1 MANKNIV
8 SVLLEERSFAPPPKF
23 TQQARLK
30 PADVEKLREHAAKDH
45 VGFWGELARKELHW
59 QTPFTVTL
67 DDSKAP
73 NYRWFTDGRL
83 NVSYNCLDVH
93 LAENG
98 DKTALIFEGEP
109 GDVRRV
115 SYRELHT
122 AVCRF
127 ANALKAQGVGHGDR
141 VVIYMPL
148 VPEVVVAMHACNRI
162 GAIHSVVFGGFSALA
177 LKDRIEDTG
186 AKLVITADGGW
197 RAGHVIELKAATDK
211 ALASGCPSV
220 ERVIVYRRTDKPVAM
235 DPDRDVWWHNVV
247 AGTSSE
253 CEPEWVEAEH
263 PLFLLYTS
271 GSTGKPKGIQHSTG
285 GYLLGAK
292 VTSQWVF
299 DLRADDVYWCTADVG
314 WVTGHS
320 YVAYG
325 PLAAGATVV
334 LYEGGPVFPDGG
346 RFWKIC
352 QDHRVTIFYTAPTA
366 IRALMK
372 LGDELPARY
381 DLSRLRLL
389 GSVGEPINPEAWMWY
404 QKVIGGERCPI
415 VDTWWQTET
424 GSILISP
431 LPGATAT
438 KPGSCTQPLPGIDV
452 DIVDDNGKPV
462 KGANAGGYLVIK
474 KPWPSMLRTLW
485 RDNDRYISAYWEKF
499 KQGYYVAGD
508 SAHRD
513 KDGYYWIMGR
523 IDDVLNVAGHRLGT
537 MEVESALVAHPR
549 VAEAAVVGKPHEI
562 KGESVFAFVV
572 FRGERPT
579 GDTSALVKELRDW
592 VAEQLGA
599 IARPDDIRFAD
610 NLPKTRSGKIMR
622 RLLKAV
628 ARGEEITQDVSTLE
642 NPAIL
647 DQLRGADA
655 GAPAAVPKAKGR
667 VPKANGAAKKS
678 SKRAAA
684 TGTSVSA
691 AGAAKV
697 AGKAVRASGA
707 RAVTAKKAAK
717 NVAKKVSKKAAARKA
732 TRKAPKKAVKKSSA
746 PKAVPGKPTARKAAS
761 KNNIRR
767 ARPAKR
773 PAARASARSTRA
785 KPVAKR
791 AVKRPLRGR
800 GG

>member
-8 SVLLEERSFAPPPKF
+8 SVLLEERSFAPPPEF
-23 TQQARLK
+23 TKRARLK
-30 PADVEKLREHAAKDH
+30 PADVQKLRDHAAKDH
-45 VGFWGELARKELHW
+45 VGFWAEMARKELHW

-67 DDSKAP
+67 DDSSAP

-83 NVSYNCLDVH
+83 NVSYNCLDIH
-93 LAENG
+93 LAERGN
-98 DKTALIFEGEP
+98 KTALIFEGEP

-115 SYRELHT
+115 SYRELHEQ
-122 AVCRF
+122 VCRF
-127 ANALKAQGVGHGDR
+127 ANALKAQGLRKGDR
-141 VVIYMPL
+141 VIIYMPL
-148 VPEVVVAMHACNRI
+148 IPEAVVAMHACNRI
-162 GAIHSVVFGGFSALA
+162 GAIHSVVFGGFSAPA

-186 AKLVITADGGW
+186 ARLVITADGGW
-197 RAGHVIELKAATDK
+197 RGGSVVELKAATDK
-211 ALASGCPSV
+211 ALAAGCPSV
-220 ERVIVYRRTDKPVAM
+220 ERVIVYRRTDKPVPM
-235 DPDRDVWWHNVV
+235 HTKRDVWWHDVI
-247 AGTSSE
+247 AGTAPV
-253 CEPEWVEAEH
+253 CEPEWVEAEQ

-292 VTSQWVF
+292 LTAQWVF
-299 DLRADDVYWCTADVG
+299 DLREDDVFWCTADVG

-334 LYEGGPVFPDGG
+334 LYEGAPVFPDGG

-352 QDHRVTIFYTAPTA
+352 QDHAVSIFYTAPTA

-404 QKVIGGERCPI
+404 HRVIGGERCPI

-431 LPGATAT
+431 LPGVTAT

-452 DIVDDNGKPV
+452 DIVDDHGNPV
-462 KGANAGGYLVIK
+462 KGADAGGYLVIR

-485 RDNDRYISAYWEKF
+485 GDNARYISAYWDKF
-499 KQGYYVAGD
+499 NKRYYVAGD

-537 MEVESALVAHPR
+537 MEIESALVAHPR

-562 KGESVFAFVV
+562 KGESVFAYVV
-572 FRGERPT
+572 CRGQRPT
-579 GDTSALVKELRDW
+579 GDTSALRKELRDW
-592 VAEQLGA
+592 VGEQLGA
-599 IARPDDIRFAD
+599 IAKPDEIRFAD

-647 DQLRGADA
+647 DQLRGVEAGPPSAPA
-655 GAPAAVPKAKGR
+655 GA
-667 VPKANGAAKKS
+667 
-678 SKRAAA
+678 
-684 TGTSVSA
+684 
-691 AGAAKV
+691 
-697 AGKAVRASGA
+697 
-707 RAVTAKKAAK
+707 
-717 NVAKKVSKKAAARKA
+717 
-732 TRKAPKKAVKKSSA
+732 
-746 PKAVPGKPTARKAAS
+746 KPTARKSAAS
-761 KNNIRR
+761 PAKTGAPKAGATSAGTTNAGAMKTR
-767 ARPAKR
+767 AAKTSTPKAGAANKRPAPNKAAAKNTPASAKR
-773 PAARASARSTRA
+773 AGRKPTARKSAGRIGATPAARAPASRKTNSRRR
-785 KPVAKR
+785 KPAKR
-791 AVKRPLRGR
+791 AAARAGARAPRGKSAAKSTIKRTMRRRGA
-800 GG
+800 

>member
-8 SVLLEERSFAPPPKF
+8 SVLLEERSFAPPAEF
-23 TQQARLK
+23 TERARLK
-30 PADVEKLREHAAKDH
+30 PADVARLREQAAADH
-45 VGFWGELARKELHW
+45 VGFWADMARKELHW
-59 QTPFTVTL
+59 QTPFTVAL
-67 DDSKAP
+67 DDSSAP

-93 LAENG
+93 LAERG

-109 GDVRRV
+109 GDVRRLT
-115 SYRELHT
+115 YRELHT
-122 AVCRF
+122 EVCRF
-127 ANALKAQGVGHGDR
+127 ANALKAQGVGNGDR
-141 VVIYMPL
+141 VIIYMPL
-148 VPEVVVAMHACNRI
+148 IPEVIVAMHACNRI

-197 RAGHVIELKAATDK
+197 RAGNIIELKAATDK
-211 ALASGCPSV
+211 ALSGGCPSV
-220 ERVIVYRRTDKPVAM
+220 ERVIVCRRTDKPVPM
-235 DPDRDVWWHNVV
+235 DAERDVWWHDIV
-247 AGTSSE
+247 ADVSAE
-253 CEPEWVEAEH
+253 CEPQWVEAEQ

-292 VTSQWVF
+292 LTSQWVF
-299 DLRADDVYWCTADVG
+299 DLRDDDVFWCTADVG

-334 LYEGGPVFPDGG
+334 LYEGGPMFPDGG

-352 QDHRVTIFYTAPTA
+352 QDHAITIFYTAPTA

-372 LGDELPARY
+372 LGDEIPARY

-404 QKVIGGERCPI
+404 HRVIGAERCPI

-424 GSILISP
+424 GAILISP

-452 DIVDDNGKPV
+452 DIVDDHGKPV
-462 KGANAGGYLVIK
+462 KSADAGGYLVIK

-485 RDNDRYISAYWEKF
+485 GDNDRYISAYWGKF
-499 KQGYYVAGD
+499 DNRYYVAGD

-549 VAEAAVVGKPHEI
+549 IAEAAVVGKPHEI

-572 FRGERPT
+572 CRGQRPS
-579 GDTSALVKELRDW
+579 GDTAALVKELRDW

-599 IARPDDIRFAD
+599 IAKPDDIRFAD

-642 NPAIL
+642 NPTII
-647 DQLRGADA
+647 DQLRGVGSGDA
-655 GAPAAVPKAKGR
+655 PQEPAGKKPATKRPAAKQPSAKQSVAKKTPAQKVPAKKTSAQKAPAQKAPAK
-667 VPKANGAAKKS
+667 KAPAKKTATAKKTAAAKKTTSKETAAKKS
-678 SKRAAA
+678 SALN
-684 TGTSVSA
+684 
-691 AGAAKV
+691 
-697 AGKAVRASGA
+697 KAS
-707 RAVTAKKAAK
+707 
-717 NVAKKVSKKAAARKA
+717 
-732 TRKAPKKAVKKSSA
+732 APKKA
-746 PKAVPGKPTARKAAS
+746 TAAKGRAA
-761 KNNIRR
+761 
-767 ARPAKR
+767 AKR
-773 PAARASARSTRA
+773 PAAKAAGRAGKKATAAARATPKS
-785 KPVAKR
+785 PAKR
-791 AVKRPLRGR
+791 PVKQAKRGR
-800 GG
+800 

>member
-1 MANKNIV
+1 
-8 SVLLEERSFAPPPKF
+8 
-23 TQQARLK
+23 
-30 PADVEKLREHAAKDH
+30 
-45 VGFWGELARKELHW
+45 
-59 QTPFTVTL
+59 
-67 DDSKAP
+67 
-73 NYRWFTDGRL
+73 
-83 NVSYNCLDVH
+83 
-93 LAENG
+93 
-98 DKTALIFEGEP
+98 
-109 GDVRRV
+109 
-115 SYRELHT
+115 
-122 AVCRF
+122 
-127 ANALKAQGVGHGDR
+127 
-141 VVIYMPL
+141 
-148 VPEVVVAMHACNRI
+148 
-162 GAIHSVVFGGFSALA
+162 
-177 LKDRIEDTG
+177 
-186 AKLVITADGGW
+186 
-197 RAGHVIELKAATDK
+197 
-211 ALASGCPSV
+211 
-220 ERVIVYRRTDKPVAM
+220 
-235 DPDRDVWWHNVV
+235 
-247 AGTSSE
+247 
-253 CEPEWVEAEH
+253 
-263 PLFLLYTS
+263 
-271 GSTGKPKGIQHSTG
+271 
-285 GYLLGAK
+285 

-352 QDHRVTIFYTAPTA
+352 QDHGVTIFYTAPTA

-462 KGANAGGYLVIK
+462 KGANAGGYLVIR

-647 DQLRGADA
+647 DQLRGAD
-655 GAPAAVPKAKGR
+655 GGTPAAA
-667 VPKANGAAKKS
+667 PKANGRVPRANGGAKKS

-684 TGTSVSA
+684 TGASA
-691 AGAAKV
+691 SGAGAAKV
-697 AGKAVRASGA
+697 AGKAGRASGA
-707 RAVTAKKAAK
+707 RAVTAKA
-717 NVAKKVSKKAAARKA
+717 AKKVSKKAVAGKAARKA
-732 TRKAPKKAVKKSSA
+732 AKKAVRKSTA
-746 PKAVPGKPTARKAAS
+746 PKAVAGKPTARKVAS
-761 KNNIRR
+761 KANIRR
-767 ARPAKR
+767 ARPAKQPVTR
-773 PAARASARSTRA
+773 AGARTSRA

>member
-1 MANKNIV
+1 MPHQPYPCGSRAVFGYALAHTAHVFEGNTMANKNIV
-8 SVLLEERSFAPPPKF
+8 SVLLEERSFVPPPEF

-45 VGFWGELARKELHW
+45 VGFWAELARKELHW

-93 LAENG
+93 LAERG

-122 AVCRF
+122 EVCRL
-127 ANALKAQGVGHGDR
+127 ANALKAQGVRSGDR
-141 VVIYMPL
+141 VIIYMPL

-162 GAIHSVVFGGFSALA
+162 GAIHSVVFGGFSAIA

-197 RAGHVIELKAATDK
+197 RAGNVIELKAATDK

-220 ERVIVYRRTDKPVAM
+220 ERVIVYRRTDKFVAM
-235 DPDRDVWWHNVV
+235 DPKRDVWWHDAVE
-247 AGTSSE
+247 GMSSD

-299 DLRADDVYWCTADVG
+299 DLCPDDVYWCTADVG
-314 WVTGHS
+314 WVTGHT

-334 LYEGGPVFPDGG
+334 LYEGGPMFPDGG

-352 QDHRVTIFYTAPTA
+352 QDQGVTIFYTAPTA
-366 IRALMK
+366 LRALMK
-372 LGDELPARY
+372 LGDELPAQY
-381 DLSRLRLL
+381 DLSKLRLL

-404 QKVIGGERCPI
+404 QKVIGAERCPI

-424 GSILISP
+424 GAILISP

-438 KPGSCTQPLPGIDV
+438 KPGSCTQPLPGIEV
-452 DIVDDNGKPV
+452 DIVDDHGKPV
-462 KGANAGGYLVIK
+462 KGADAGGYLVIK

-485 RDNDRYISAYWEKF
+485 RDNDRYISAYWGKF

-572 FRGERPT
+572 CRGQRPT
-579 GDTSALVKELRDW
+579 GETSALVKELRDW

-599 IARPDDIRFAD
+599 IAKPDDIRFAD

-647 DQLRGADA
+647 DQLRGADTE
-655 GAPAAVPKAKGR
+655 AAL
-667 VPKANGAAKKS
+667 
-678 SKRAAA
+678 AA
-684 TGTSVSA
+684 TP
-691 AGAAKV
+691 
-697 AGKAVRASGA
+697 ASGA
-707 RAVTAKKAAK
+707 RAAAAKGGGKKAGKKAGKKPAKKVAKKSVKKSAKKAVK
-717 NVAKKVSKKAAARKA
+717 
-732 TRKAPKKAVKKSSA
+732 KAPKKAS
-746 PKAVPGKPTARKAAS
+746 PRTTARKPAA
-761 KNNIRR
+761 KTTIRR
-767 ARPAKR
+767 TRPAGR
-773 PAARASARSTRA
+773 PGARGGIRASRA
-785 KPVAKR
+785 KSTAKS
-791 AVKRPLRGR
+791 AVKRPLRRR